1 MNQSN
6 SLVSWAIDPVH
17 SRIRFDTRYLLIT
30 TVSGWFREIE
40 GTVSSPEAGFSGCE
54 IALTIYTDSLYTGV
68 QDRDNHLRSADFF
81 DTGRYPT
88 VQFRS
93 TKVLGSDDGRLT
105 VAGRLIIKGIELE
118 IQFNAKF
125 LGEAS
130 DPVGNVKAG
139 FEADIL
145 LDRKDFN
152 ITWNQ
157 FFDQNGILI
166 SDQVNLHADIQLL
179 RL

>member
-1 MNQSN
+1 MTQTEA
-6 SLVSWAIDPVH
+6 LESWAIDPVH

-30 TVSGWFREIE
+30 SVSGWFREIE
-40 GTVSSPEAGFSGCE
+40 GTVSATHDSFSGSE
-54 IALTIYTDSLYTGV
+54 ISLTIYTASLYTGV
-68 QDRDNHLRSADFF
+68 EERDNHLRSVDFF
-81 DTGRYPT
+81 DTNRYPSI
-88 VQFRS
+88 QFRS
-93 TKVLGSDDGRLT
+93 TRVQAVDERKLHI
-105 VAGRLIIKGIELE
+105 AGQLIIKGIKTE
-118 IQFNAKF
+118 ISFDANY
-125 LGEAS
+125 LGS
-130 DPVGNVKAG
+130 SPDPMGNTKAG

-179 RL
+179 KL